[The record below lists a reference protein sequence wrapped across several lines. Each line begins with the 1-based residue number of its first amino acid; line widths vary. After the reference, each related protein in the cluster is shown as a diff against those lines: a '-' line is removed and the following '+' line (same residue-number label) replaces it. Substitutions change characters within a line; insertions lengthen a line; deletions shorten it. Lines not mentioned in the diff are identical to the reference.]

1 MKWLKRI
8 FLIAAITLFTLFLSA
23 AIYYCAATSGVHLQP
38 KKLELSQNHVYIY
51 DGNCNLSPSANGSIH
66 QTVTLSQ
73 VPKSTID
80 AFISTEDKRF
90 YSHDGF
96 DFKRIVKSALTN
108 LKSGSFKQGASTIS
122 QQLIK
127 NTHLS
132 QEKTLKR
139 KLQEWKLTR
148 ALERAYTKDE
158 ILEKYLN
165 VIYFGHNCFGLDRAA
180 KFYFNKAVDEL
191 SLADSA
197 ILAGLVKSPNHFS
210 PFKNAQA
217 CKNRK
222 KTVLRLMLNNGAIT
236 QDELDEALSVP
247 LPMPSGEQSSGYDY
261 ARYVFDEFALLT
273 DVLDL
278 QVGGNIQIYTYLQED
293 VQQTLKRLYDAHT
306 QTDKTFI
313 VADTKSKGIIG
324 CKSSVGD
331 IPRLP
336 GSLIKPL
343 LVYAPAIE
351 ENMLSPAT
359 PILDEKTDFG
369 GYAPSNYD
377 GKFHGYVSAR
387 ECLSKSLN
395 VPAVKILESLGVKK
409 ATAYLEK
416 MDLCVEPQDQTL
428 ALALGGMQKGFT
440 LNDILS
446 AYGTFQ
452 NGEYTPCAFIKKIVI
467 EEQTVYER
475 QNKTERVFSPETA
488 YLTTDM
494 LQTATKTGTAKKLR
508 SLPFSI
514 AAKTGTAGTAN
525 GNTDAYALGYTT
537 KHLAAVWLGN
547 KDNSLM
553 QITGGGLPCN
563 YLLDVFNGLDEKC
576 RKENTPVFDFQKP
589 PDVEKVALDKT
600 SYYDTHTI
608 LLADDNAP
616 ASHVFYELFKKSTI
630 PLNKSTLF
638 SFPQINQPT
647 LSLKNNRIT
656 ITFPKNCPD
665 FYEYEITRTC
675 DDYASHTTLY
685 KGGYIPS
692 FTDEKVEAGKTYRY
706 FVAPLYK
713 DIRGQS
719 CCLPSVFIE
728 EQPSEQDKKIIQK
741 KWWE

>member
-8 FLIAAITLFTLFLSA
+8 FLTSAITLFTLFLSA

-261 ARYVFDEFALLT
+261 ARYVFEEFALLT

-494 LQTATKTGTAKKLR
+494 LQTATKRGTAKKLR

-589 PDVEKVALDKT
+589 PDVEKVALDKP

-616 ASHVFYELFKKSTI
+616 ASHVFYELFKKSAI

-692 FTDEKVEAGKTYRY
+692 FTDEKVEAGKTYRFRY
-706 FVAPLYK
+706 TAL
-713 DIRGQS
+713 
-719 CCLPSVFIE
+719 
-728 EQPSEQDKKIIQK
+728 
-741 KWWE
+741 

>member
-8 FLIAAITLFTLFLSA
+8 LLSIAIALFTLFLSA
-23 AIYYCAATSGVHLQP
+23 GIYYFSATAGVHLQP
-38 KKLELSQNHVYIY
+38 KKLELSQNHVFIY
-51 DGNCNLSPSANGSIH
+51 DNNCSLSPSANGNIH
-66 QTVTLSQ
+66 QTVALSQ

-90 YSHDGF
+90 YTHDGF
-96 DFKRIVKSALTN
+96 DFKRIVKSLFTN

-180 KFYFNKAVDEL
+180 KFYFDKSVNEL

-210 PFKNAQA
+210 PFKNATA
-217 CKNRK
+217 CQKRK
-222 KTVLRLMLNNGAIT
+222 KTVLSLMLKNGVIT
-236 QDELDEALSVP
+236 QKEFDEALAAP
-247 LPMPSGEQSSGYDY
+247 LPTLSGESSTSYDY
-261 ARYVFDEFALLT
+261 ARYVFDEFTLLT
-273 DVLDL
+273 DVFDL
-278 QVGGNIQIYTYLQED
+278 QVGGEIQIYTYLQED
-293 VQQTLKRLYDAHT
+293 VQQSLKKLYDAHT

-313 VADTKSKGIIG
+313 VADAESKGVIA
-324 CKSSVGD
+324 CKSSVGE
-331 IPRLP
+331 IARLP

-343 LVYAPAIE
+343 LVYAPAVE
-351 ENMLSPAT
+351 ENILSPAT
-359 PILDEKTDFG
+359 PVLDEKTDFG
-369 GYAPSNYD
+369 GYTPSNYD
-377 GKFHGYVSAR
+377 NVFHGYVSAR

-409 ATAYLEK
+409 ATSYLEK
-416 MDLCVEPQDQTL
+416 LHLPVEEADKTL
-428 ALALGGMQKGFT
+428 ALALGGMQRGFS

-446 AYGTFQ
+446 AYGALQ
-452 NGEYTPCAFIKKIVI
+452 GGEYAPCVFIKKIVI
-467 EEQTVYER
+467 EGQTVYER
-475 QNKTERVFSPETA
+475 KIKTTQVFSPETA

-494 LQTATKTGTAKKLR
+494 LQTAAKTGTAKKLR
-508 SLPFSI
+508 TLPFSV

-563 YLLDVFNGLDEKC
+563 YLLEIFNSLQPQYQDGNKSAYEF
-576 RKENTPVFDFQKP
+576 PKP
-589 PDVEKVALDKT
+589 QGVESVPLDKT

-616 ASHVFYELFKKSTI
+616 ASHVFYELFKKNAI
-630 PLNKSTLF
+630 PLNKSTIF
-638 SFPQINQPT
+638 SYPQINQPT
-647 LSLKNNRIT
+647 LSLKNNSVRIV
-656 ITFPKNCPD
+656 FPKNCPD
-665 FYEYEITRTC
+665 FYEYEITRSC

-685 KGGYIPS
+685 KGGYISS
-692 FTDEKVEAGKTYRY
+692 FCDENLKEGKTYRY
-706 FVAPLYK
+706 FVTPFYR
-713 DIRGQS
+713 DIRGQ
-719 CCLPSVFIE
+719 CYPLPSVYIE